1 MFLSRFNLRTTCS
14 KCLPSLFVL
23 FSIIALSSCSVINE
37 GIKAISGGLSSAK
50 SDSSKNKVKKDE
62 AEYAQEES
70 ESDGQAIQMED
81 TPEVVKRALLISYN
95 GKDPMAKVKINSEI
109 RQLYSQTANLI
120 KLKKHVKAIALL
132 EAVKT
137 RYPQL
142 SGPDYQLAR
151 IYYQLGQLD
160 KALTA
165 ADASVAKNQR
175 NYYTIN
181 FRGVVLRAQG
191 KFKQAKESY
200 LKAIEIYPP
209 YPNAHLNLGV
219 LADIYLGEL
228 DLALIQYRSY
238 MELVGN
244 KDKTVGNWAIEI
256 ERRIKAGG

>member
-1 MFLSRFNLRTTCS
+1 MFLSKFGLNISSL
-14 KCLPSLFVL
+14 KLLPSFLVL
-23 FSIIALSSCSVINE
+23 FSVIALSSCSVINE
-37 GIKAISGGLSSAK
+37 GIKAVSGGQTSAK
-50 SDSSKNKVKKDE
+50 SDKNKDNLNKDE
-62 AEYAQEES
+62 AQYATEEV
-70 ESDGQAIQMED
+70 D
-81 TPEVVKRALLISYN
+81 TAEEPIVMDKTAEVVKPAILISFN
-95 GKDPMAKVKINSEI
+95 GKDPMAKVKINNEI
-109 RQLYSQTANLI
+109 RNLYSKTATLV
-120 KLKKHVKAIALL
+120 KLKKYQQAIAQL

-160 KALTA
+160 KALIA
-165 ADASVAKNQR
+165 VDASVSKNQR
-175 NYYTIN
+175 NYYSIN

-219 LADIYLGEL
+219 LADIYMGDL

-238 MELVGN
+238 MELIGR
-244 KDKTVGNWAIEI
+244 KDKAVANWVIEI